1 MSSATSGAYTHTHA
15 WDIQASEKENT
26 KSAVNKMWC
35 ARRVRWV
42 YRFNGFLWVFLR
54 YINSIKRK
62 PTTTI
67 TPLPISRERKRT
79 RLKRKEICVSFS
91 LSEKMKMFLVV
102 IHCNCECQSIYWE
115 KSWFDSRIRSILMCC
130 LLYYSYYS
138 FIWWYA
144 TTKVEIEEEGRKKL
158 WYHLTKELS
167 FIKFT
172 ICKFE

>member
-1 MSSATSGAYTHTHA
+1 MSSATSGAYIYTHTHA

-102 IHCNCECQSIYWE
+102 IHCNCECQSIYILYIERRVDLIRALDPFWCVAYYIT
-115 KSWFDSRIRSILMCC
+115 RIT
-130 LLYYSYYS
+130 LLYDD
-138 FIWWYA
+138 
-144 TTKVEIEEEGRKKL
+144 TQQRK
-158 WYHLTKELS
+158 
-167 FIKFT
+167 
-172 ICKFE
+172 